1 MRDEGRVKMAIK
13 SHFGTQEPPVSPY
26 WLGTEPVPEQTD
38 PSCAQTETE
47 IKNKKSKVS
56 PDSERFLVVEPHH
69 HHSNNSLQRTF
80 LFKFRFKSNRWF
92 NASMGHRE
100 TASERQCRLLL
111 LYF

>member
-13 SHFGTQEPPVSPY
+13 SHFGAQEPPVSPC